1 MGTWTL
7 GVLERDLQQNRA
19 SQAYC
24 NVSLRHTAVIITR
37 EKSSVVLRVSGG
49 GGWRVWVSSGFVFGP
64 GSCFDAIR
72 FIFRAMGFGIE
83 ASNKHR
89 VHSACGVKDFRFRA
103 TV

>member
-1 MGTWTL
+1 M
-7 GVLERDLQQNRA
+7 
-19 SQAYC
+19 
-24 NVSLRHTAVIITR
+24 
-37 EKSSVVLRVSGG
+37 
-49 GGWRVWVSSGFVFGP
+49 WVSSGFVFGP